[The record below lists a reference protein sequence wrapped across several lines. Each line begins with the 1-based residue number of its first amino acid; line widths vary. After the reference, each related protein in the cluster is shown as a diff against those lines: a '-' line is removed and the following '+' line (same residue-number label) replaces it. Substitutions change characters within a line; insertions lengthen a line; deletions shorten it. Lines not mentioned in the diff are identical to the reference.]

1 MVRVLFFGR
10 LRDLAG
16 SAEIEIAG
24 DCRTLGELRTMLAS
38 DNPALG
44 LALEHASTR
53 VAVDHAFVE
62 RDAPIAEAREI
73 AFMPP
78 LSGG

>member
-16 SAEIEIAG
+16 VAEVEVAAPPTLAALQALVSA
-24 DCRTLGELRTMLAS
+24 
-38 DNPALG
+38 DNPRLAEAL
-44 LALEHASTR
+44 AEPSTR
-53 VAVDHAFVE
+53 IAIDRAFAAA
-62 RDAPIAEAREI
+62 DAPIADAREV

>member
-1 MVRVLFFGR
+1 MRVLFFGR

-16 SAEIEIAG
+16 ASEIEISEAVHSI
-24 DCRTLGELRTMLAS
+24 DDLKALLGRA
-38 DNPALG
+38 NPALA
-44 LALEHASTR
+44 LALNEPSVR
-53 VAVDHAFVE
+53 VAIDRAFAAD
-62 RDAPIAEAREI
+62 DAPLRQAQEI